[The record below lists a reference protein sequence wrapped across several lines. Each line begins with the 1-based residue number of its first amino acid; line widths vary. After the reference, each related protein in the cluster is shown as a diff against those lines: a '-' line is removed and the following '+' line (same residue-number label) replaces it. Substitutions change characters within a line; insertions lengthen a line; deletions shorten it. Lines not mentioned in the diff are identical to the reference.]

1 MDLSSQPKMGLCIRG
16 GAPASSIAY
25 HESGSHLFVASEAD
39 SVLRIVDC
47 ISGSSPSDRPSMLKV
62 QREGIR
68 TVKATHH
75 GHCVLFA
82 PGTSNGPKKNSV
94 YYWSVHDNKIL
105 REFEGH
111 QALITSISMS
121 PVDDSFLSSSADRT
135 VRLWNAGKSGNSLC
149 ELKLP
154 QNVEGPPLAAFDS
167 TGLVFGVTARMAGDE
182 GNYINLFDSRNY
194 SVGPFSVM
202 EVKRNDIESK
212 LRASGSTP
220 ERAYALSRSEWTSI
234 DFNKSGKQ
242 ILIGTNG
249 GVVHT
254 IDGFEG
260 TVLHSFQTEGNSS
273 DGSSSSSSSPLP
285 MAACFTSDDRSVLC
299 GNNDGTVSCYQAD
312 SGLLERKLRGHVG
325 EVGCVA
331 ANPKYAQL
339 ASSCTNTAVWVW

>member
-16 GAPASSIAY
+16 RAPASSISY

-62 QREGIR
+62 HREGIR

-82 PGTSNGPKKNSV
+82 PGVSNGPKKNSV

-111 QALITSISMS
+111 QSLITSISMS
-121 PVDDSFLSSSADRT
+121 PVDDSSLSSSADRT

-154 QNVEGPPLAAFDS
+154 QTVEGPPLAAFDS

-182 GNYINLFDSRNY
+182 GNVSSFATLCFVFHCMVFIFFMKMY
-194 SVGPFSVM
+194 SIHTSYNIISLHTTTTTN
-202 EVKRNDIESK
+202 NDNKNSTSIY
-212 LRASGSTP
+212 LTP
-220 ERAYALSRSEWTSI
+220 EI
-234 DFNKSGKQ
+234 
-242 ILIGTNG
+242 
-249 GVVHT
+249 
-254 IDGFEG
+254 
-260 TVLHSFQTEGNSS
+260 
-273 DGSSSSSSSPLP
+273 
-285 MAACFTSDDRSVLC
+285 
-299 GNNDGTVSCYQAD
+299 TVSD
-312 SGLLERKLRGHVG
+312 HS
-325 EVGCVA
+325 
-331 ANPKYAQL
+331 QL
-339 ASSCTNTAVWVW
+339 WK